1 MNESFSYI
9 VSCMNQSNFMFP
21 TILLVEDEV
30 IAAEMLTTFL
40 ELNNFNVIS
49 IQDGQIALDFL
60 RTTKQPIDLA
70 ILDIMVPGVDGKELC
85 SFIRKHPQF
94 GQIPVIFLTAKDQE
108 QDEILG
114 LNLGADDYIPKPA
127 SLNLILAHVK
137 TLLRRRGI
145 QPDEELKF
153 GEIRIELSSGL
164 VQVAG
169 IPVDL
174 TLRELKI
181 LELLFRN
188 PKRVFSRQEIL
199 EYISDDEKHVFDRT
213 IDAHVKNLRLKLGKS
228 GQVIKTYRGLGYG
241 LDRTFVVENSNR

>member
-1 MNESFSYI
+1 MS
-9 VSCMNQSNFMFP
+9 P

-30 IAAEMLTTFL
+30 VAAEMLTTFL

-49 IQDGQIALDFL
+49 IQDGQIALDLL
-60 RTTKQPIDLA
+60 RSTKLPIDLA

-85 SFIRKHPQF
+85 SYIRKHPQF

-108 QDEILG
+108 QDEIMG

-145 QPDEELKF
+145 QPDEELRF
-153 GEIRIELSSGL
+153 GDIRIELSSGL
-164 VQVAG
+164 VQVAEN
-169 IPVDL
+169 PVDL
-174 TLRELKI
+174 TLREMKI
-181 LELLFRN
+181 LELLFRS

-199 EYISDDEKHVFDRT
+199 EHISDDEKHVFDRT
-213 IDAHVKNLRLKLGKS
+213 IDAHIKNLRLKLGKS
-228 GQVIKTYRGLGYG
+228 GQIIKTYRGLGYG
-241 LDRTFVVENSNR
+241 LDRSYVLDTNSR